1 MSTIN
6 EIYEKLDGIIDKKD
20 FLKRVEEK
28 IEKMNGLCDEQ
39 TAAMLV
45 SKDLGVT
52 ETEGDSTIS
61 SIKAGDNVN
70 VSAKVVSLLGI
81 REFNRNDGSVGIVGN
96 IKVADETSAIR
107 VTLWDEKAE
116 LIKANKIKEGSVYQI
131 QGYAKDGYSGIEINL
146 GRTGSITEIEKNITV
161 VMNSLEIKDVIDGMG
176 DINLKAKVLN
186 ISEMRMFNKKDGS
199 VGRVCNL
206 EIGDI
211 TGKIRVTLWDDKTDI
226 TEELEVD
233 DSIEILNA
241 YARENN
247 FSQKV
252 ELQIGDYGIIK
263 KIDETVEFK
272 ETFTE
277 IKDVID
283 GMGDINL
290 KAKVLNISEMR
301 MFNKKDGSVGR
312 VCNLEIGD
320 ITGKIR
326 VTLWDDKT
334 DITEEL
340 EVDDSI
346 EILNAYAREN
356 NFSQKVE
363 LQIGDY
369 GIIKK
374 IDETVE
380 FKETFTEIID
390 IVPDSAYSIEGEV
403 SGKGDI
409 REFSRDDGTP
419 GIVANINVSDNTGDI
434 RVTLWGAHANIV
446 HELEI
451 GAKVEI
457 IDAYAKSGFNDET
470 ELSLGER
477 GKIKF

>member
-277 IKDVID
+277 I
-283 GMGDINL
+283 
-290 KAKVLNISEMR
+290 
-301 MFNKKDGSVGR
+301 
-312 VCNLEIGD
+312 
-320 ITGKIR
+320 
-326 VTLWDDKT
+326 
-334 DITEEL
+334 
-340 EVDDSI
+340 
-346 EILNAYAREN
+346 
-356 NFSQKVE
+356 
-363 LQIGDY
+363 
-369 GIIKK
+369 
-374 IDETVE
+374 
-380 FKETFTEIID
+380 ID